1 MDYINR
7 DVAIEAI
14 TKAARKKFTL
24 ADWYEF
30 YLEGMTDAEDSL
42 KALPAADVVEVIR
55 CKDCKYFNLNKWG
68 EVNDIPLIVAH
79 EICDFWGE
87 GCKTNIDAYCLFAK
101 RRESCAR

>member
-14 TKAARKKFTL
+14 TKVARKKFTL

-42 KALPAADVVEVIR
+42 KALPAADVVER
-55 CKDCKYFNLNKWG
+55 KKGRWG
-68 EVNDIPLIVAH
+68 SHGECPF
-79 EICDFWGE
+79 CDYLRQWEDDSFCGNC
-87 GCKTNIDAYCLFAK
+87 GADL
-101 RRESCAR
+101 REE